1 MSTVRLWK
9 EGRRIYEDEPVA
21 VECDGA
27 TVTITDDEGEETYS
41 DDEWDELTVN

>member
-27 TVTITDDEGEETYS
+27 TVNGYRM
-41 DDEWDELTVN
+41 